1 MGYYLGI
8 DLGGTKING
17 LILKG
22 NQADPVIQRK
32 ISTEGK
38 HGADAVLDRIAQ
50 LCKGLCK
57 DASLSLDDITAIGV
71 GAPAVIDYE
80 KGETLLMPNIPGD
93 WVQKRVEAQLE
104 NLLNHPVWL
113 LNDARSFTLAEAKLG
128 AGKDYPVVAC
138 FTLGTGIGGGVAIN
152 GALHLGL
159 NGGAGEFGHSTV
171 HVDGLLDGSGTP
183 GAIEAYGSGP
193 AIASAGVKAVMQG
206 VNTSIGKLVDY
217 DLNAITP
224 HIILRAAQDGDD
236 VALRIL
242 DEAGKYIGAGVA
254 NVVTVLAPHCVVFGG
269 GLVALGDWLLNPIK
283 QSLAIYN
290 HTINLDLLAIKTAEL
305 GEHAGAIG
313 AALWAQQREEQAR

>member
-1 MGYYLGI
+1 MSYYLGI

-17 LILKG
+17 LILRDH
-22 NQADPVIQRK
+22 QAEPVIQRK
-32 ISTEGK
+32 IPTEGK
-38 HGADAVLDRIAQ
+38 LGADAVLERIAQ
-50 LCKGLCK
+50 LCRDLCT
-57 DASLSLDDITAIGV
+57 DALLSLDDISAIGI

-80 KGETLLMPNIPGD
+80 KGETLLMPNISGD
-93 WVQKRVEAQLE
+93 WHRKPVEAQLE
-104 NLLNHPVWL
+104 ELLDHPVWL

-159 NGGAGEFGHSTV
+159 GGGAGEFGHSTV
-171 HVDGLLDGSGTP
+171 HVDGLPDGSGTP

-193 AIASAGVKAVMQG
+193 AIAAAGVKAVMQG

-217 DLNAITP
+217 DLNKITP
-224 HIILRAAQDGDD
+224 HTILQAAQDGDD

-242 DEAGKYIGAGVA
+242 DDAGKYIGAGVA

-269 GLVALGDWLLNPIK
+269 GLVALGDWILNPIK
-283 QSLAIYN
+283 QSLAVYN
-290 HTINLDLLAIKTAEL
+290 HTVDLESLAIKTAQL
-305 GEHAGAIG
+305 GDNAGAIG
-313 AALWAQQREEQAR
+313 AALWAQQREEQRK